1 MRTPPQ
7 DAEKARRAL
16 LQRQP
21 LLAAWLDAMDRFEH
35 PMRRRAANFREHSP
49 LRREIDPIRDCRMRN
64 INSNLAGPASARPP
78 NELS

>member
-7 DAEKARRAL
+7 DVEKARRAL

-35 PMRRRAANFREHSP
+35 PMRRRAAAFREHSP
-49 LRREIDPIRDCRMRN
+49 LRREIDPIRDTRLRD
-64 INSNLAGPASARPP
+64 ISSNLGGPASGRPAG
-78 NELS
+78 EW